1 MNLES
6 PQLKKWSMKR
16 FNKLKAI
23 WILILPSIFGSVHA
37 QNSISLEKALS
48 ITIKENIDIKI
59 KTTELDK
66 VKNYEKVGVLGV
78 LPIIKVNG
86 AASGN
91 TGSSS
96 IEFATEDFPEIN
108 DADSESKSI
117 NGNVEISYSLFGG
130 LESVYTYQKL
140 KKQSD
145 LKSTELLMKI
155 EQVLLNTAKQ
165 YYDIA
170 YLQEENKIL
179 YELLEVSKERYS
191 RVKIQN
197 EFGNASKLD
206 LLAAEIDLNK
216 DSVTVMN
223 SDYELK
229 AAKERLNQTL
239 NRDLSTDY
247 AVESYVEIN
256 KDLNYS
262 ELLDL
267 TKQNNNNI
275 LFHQYLIEIT
285 RKDKKINNTSIFPSV
300 SVSAQYG
307 YNQNESNTSIILDQ
321 SNIGLTGFVNLSWDI
336 FDAMARKRIAQN
348 TQIEIESNELK
359 LESIKKEIQ
368 KEFNVTYQQYENNIK
383 LIEIETR
390 NNEASERF
398 FQRAK
403 NQFFQGQLSR
413 SDFRLAQVDLSI
425 SKNRLNQSLFMAK
438 IAELNLYRLSGKIIN
453 ETVK

>member
-37 QNSISLEKALS
+37 QNSISLEKALA

-59 KTTELDK
+59 KTTELDQ

-117 NGNVEISYSLFGG
+117 IGNVEISYSLFGG
-130 LESVYTYQKL
+130 LASVYTYQKL

-223 SDYELK
+223 SDYQLK

-247 AVESYVEIN
+247 AVESFVEIN

-262 ELLDL
+262 ELLEL
-267 TKQNNNNI
+267 TNQNNSNN

-321 SNIGLTGFVNLSWDI
+321 SNTGLTGFVNLSWDI

>member
-1 MNLES
+1 VNLES

-23 WILILPSIFGSVHA
+23 WILILASIFGSVHA
-37 QNSISLEKALS
+37 QNSISLEKALA

-59 KTTELDK
+59 KTTELDW

-117 NGNVEISYSLFGG
+117 IGNVEISYSLFGG
-130 LESVYTYQKL
+130 LASVYTYQKL

-223 SDYELK
+223 SDYQLK

-262 ELLDL
+262 ELLEL
-267 TKQNNNNI
+267 TNQNNSNI

>member
-37 QNSISLEKALS
+37 QNSISLEKALA

-59 KTTELDK
+59 KTTELDQ

-117 NGNVEISYSLFGG
+117 IGNVEISYSLFGG
-130 LESVYTYQKL
+130 LASVYTYQKL

-262 ELLDL
+262 ELLEL
-267 TKQNNNNI
+267 TNQNNSNI

-321 SNIGLTGFVNLSWDI
+321 SNTGLTGFVNLSWDI

-403 NQFFQGQLSR
+403 NQFFEGQLSR

-425 SKNRLNQSLFMAK
+425 SKNRLNQSLFLAK

>member
-23 WILILPSIFGSVHA
+23 WILILSSIFGSVHA
-37 QNSISLEKALS
+37 QNSISLEKALA

-59 KTTELDK
+59 KTTELDQ

-117 NGNVEISYSLFGG
+117 IGNVEISYSLFGG
-130 LESVYTYQKL
+130 LASVYTYQKL

-223 SDYELK
+223 SDYQLK

-262 ELLDL
+262 ELLEL
-267 TKQNNNNI
+267 TNQNNSNI

-321 SNIGLTGFVNLSWDI
+321 SNTGLTGFVNLSWDI
-336 FDAMARKRIAQN
+336 FDAMSRKRIAQN

-390 NNEASERF
+390 NNQASERF

>member
-23 WILILPSIFGSVHA
+23 LTLILLSIFGAVDA
-37 QNSISLEKALS
+37 QNSISLEKILA

-59 KTTELDK
+59 KTTELDQ

-130 LESVYTYQKL
+130 LASVYTYQKL

-145 LKSTELLMKI
+145 LKSTELFMKI
-155 EQVLLNTAKQ
+155 EQILLNTAKQ

-179 YELLEVSKERYS
+179 YELLEVSRERYS

-223 SDYELK
+223 SDYQLK

-262 ELLDL
+262 ELLEL
-267 TKQNNNNI
+267 TNQNNSNI

>member
-37 QNSISLEKALS
+37 QNSISLEKALA

-59 KTTELDK
+59 KTTELDQ

-117 NGNVEISYSLFGG
+117 IGNVEISYSLFGG
-130 LESVYTYQKL
+130 LASVYTYQKL

-223 SDYELK
+223 SDYQLK

-262 ELLDL
+262 ELLEL
-267 TKQNNNNI
+267 TNQNNSNI

-321 SNIGLTGFVNLSWDI
+321 SNTGLTGFVNLSWDI

-425 SKNRLNQSLFMAK
+425 SKNRLNQSLFIAK
-438 IAELNLYRLSGKIIN
+438 IAVCS
-453 ETVK
+453 

>member
-37 QNSISLEKALS
+37 QNSISLEKALA

-59 KTTELDK
+59 KTTELDQ

-117 NGNVEISYSLFGG
+117 IGNVEISYSLFGG
-130 LESVYTYQKL
+130 LASVYTYQKL

-155 EQVLLNTAKQ
+155 EQILLNTAKQ

-223 SDYELK
+223 SDYQLK

-262 ELLDL
+262 ELLEL
-267 TKQNNNNI
+267 TNQNNSNI

-321 SNIGLTGFVNLSWDI
+321 SNTGLTGFVNLSWDI

-359 LESIKKEIQ
+359 LEAIKKEVQ

>member
-37 QNSISLEKALS
+37 QNSISLEKALA

-59 KTTELDK
+59 KTTELDQ

-117 NGNVEISYSLFGG
+117 IGNVEISYSLFGG
-130 LESVYTYQKL
+130 LASVYTYQKL

-216 DSVTVMN
+216 DSVNVMS

-262 ELLDL
+262 ELLEL
-267 TKQNNNNI
+267 TNQNNSNI
-275 LFHQYLIEIT
+275 LLHQYLIEIT

-321 SNIGLTGFVNLSWDI
+321 SNTGLTGFVNLSWDI

-359 LESIKKEIQ
+359 LEAIKKEIQ

-383 LIEIETR
+383 LIEIEKR

-403 NQFFQGQLSR
+403 NQFFEGQLSR

-425 SKNRLNQSLFMAK
+425 SKNRLNQSLFKAK
-438 IAELNLYRLSGKIIN
+438 IAELNLYRLSGKIIK

>member
-37 QNSISLEKALS
+37 QNSISLEKALA

-59 KTTELDK
+59 KTTELEQ

-117 NGNVEISYSLFGG
+117 IGNVEISYSLFGG
-130 LESVYTYQKL
+130 LASVYTYQKL

-223 SDYELK
+223 SDYQLK

-247 AVESYVEIN
+247 AVESFVEIN

-262 ELLDL
+262 ELLEL
-267 TKQNNNNI
+267 TNQNNSNI

-321 SNIGLTGFVNLSWDI
+321 SNTGLTGFVNLSWDI

>member
-37 QNSISLEKALS
+37 QNSISLEKALA

-59 KTTELDK
+59 KTTELDQ

-117 NGNVEISYSLFGG
+117 IGNVEISYSLFGG
-130 LESVYTYQKL
+130 LASVYTYQKL

-179 YELLEVSKERYS
+179 YELLEVSKERYF

-223 SDYELK
+223 SDYQLK

-262 ELLDL
+262 ELLEL
-267 TKQNNNNI
+267 TNQNNSNI

-321 SNIGLTGFVNLSWDI
+321 SNTGLTGFVNLSWDI

>member
-37 QNSISLEKALS
+37 QNSISLEKALA

-59 KTTELDK
+59 KTTELDQ

-117 NGNVEISYSLFGG
+117 IGNVEISYSLFGG
-130 LESVYTYQKL
+130 LASVYTYQKL

-262 ELLDL
+262 ELLEL
-267 TKQNNNNI
+267 TNQNNSNI

-321 SNIGLTGFVNLSWDI
+321 SNTGLTGFVNLSWDI

>member
-1 MNLES
+1 MSLES

-23 WILILPSIFGSVHA
+23 WTLIFLSIFGAVDA
-37 QNSISLEKALS
+37 QNSISLEKILA
-48 ITIKENIDIKI
+48 ITIEENIDIKI
-59 KTTELDK
+59 KTTELEQ

-78 LPIIKVNG
+78 LPTIKVNG

-130 LESVYTYQKL
+130 LASVYTYQKL

-223 SDYELK
+223 SDYQLK
-229 AAKERLNQTL
+229 AAKERLNQIL

-262 ELLDL
+262 ELLEL
-267 TKQNNNNI
+267 TNQNNSNI

-321 SNIGLTGFVNLSWDI
+321 SNTGLTGFVNLSWDI

-359 LESIKKEIQ
+359 LEAIKKEIQ

-403 NQFFQGQLSR
+403 NLFFQGQLSR

-438 IAELNLYRLSGKIIN
+438 IAELNLYRLSGNIIN

>member
-37 QNSISLEKALS
+37 QNSISLEKALA

-59 KTTELDK
+59 KTTELDQ

-117 NGNVEISYSLFGG
+117 IGNVEISYSLFGG
-130 LESVYTYQKL
+130 LASVYTYQKL

-191 RVKIQN
+191 RVRIQN

-216 DSVTVMN
+216 DSVNVMS

-229 AAKERLNQTL
+229 AAKERLNQIL

-247 AVESYVEIN
+247 VVESYVEIN

-267 TKQNNNNI
+267 TNQNNNNI

-321 SNIGLTGFVNLSWDI
+321 SNTGLTGFVNLSWDI

>member
-1 MNLES
+1 
-6 PQLKKWSMKR
+6 MKR

-23 WILILPSIFGSVHA
+23 WILILPYIFGSVHA
-37 QNSISLEKALS
+37 QNSISLEKALA

-59 KTTELDK
+59 KTTELDQ

-117 NGNVEISYSLFGG
+117 IGNVEISYSLFGG
-130 LESVYTYQKL
+130 LASVYTYQKL

-223 SDYELK
+223 SDYQLK

-262 ELLDL
+262 ELLEL
-267 TKQNNNNI
+267 TNQNNSNI

-321 SNIGLTGFVNLSWDI
+321 SNTGLTGFVNLSWDI

>member
-37 QNSISLEKALS
+37 QNSISLEKALA

-59 KTTELDK
+59 KTTELDQ

-117 NGNVEISYSLFGG
+117 IGNVEISYSLFGG
-130 LESVYTYQKL
+130 LASVYTYQKL

-223 SDYELK
+223 SDYQLK
-229 AAKERLNQTL
+229 ATKERLNQTL

-262 ELLDL
+262 ELLEL
-267 TKQNNNNI
+267 TNQNNSNI

-321 SNIGLTGFVNLSWDI
+321 SNTGLTGFVNLSWDI

-425 SKNRLNQSLFMAK
+425 SKNRLNQSLFKAK

>member
-37 QNSISLEKALS
+37 QNSISLEKALA

-59 KTTELDK
+59 KTTELDQ

-117 NGNVEISYSLFGG
+117 IGNVEISYSLFGG
-130 LESVYTYQKL
+130 LASVYTYQKL

-216 DSVTVMN
+216 DSATVMN

-262 ELLDL
+262 ELLEL
-267 TKQNNNNI
+267 TNQNNSNI

-321 SNIGLTGFVNLSWDI
+321 SNTGLTGFVNLSWDI

>member
-1 MNLES
+1 
-6 PQLKKWSMKR
+6 MKR

-37 QNSISLEKALS
+37 QNSISLEKALA

-59 KTTELDK
+59 KTTELDQ

-78 LPIIKVNG
+78 LPKIKVNG

-96 IEFATEDFPEIN
+96 IEFATDDFPEIN

-130 LESVYTYQKL
+130 LASVYTYQKL

-155 EQVLLNTAKQ
+155 EQILLNTAKQ

-216 DSVTVMN
+216 DSVNVMS

-267 TKQNNNNI
+267 TNQNNNNI
-275 LFHQYLIEIT
+275 LFHQYLIEIS

-321 SNIGLTGFVNLSWDI
+321 TNIGLIGFVNLSWDI

-359 LESIKKEIQ
+359 LEAIKKEIQ
-368 KEFNVTYQQYENNIK
+368 KEFNITYQQYENNIK

-438 IAELNLYRLSGKIIN
+438 ISELNLYRLSGKIIN
-453 ETVK
+453 ETLK

>member
-37 QNSISLEKALS
+37 QNSISLEKALA

-59 KTTELDK
+59 KTTELDQ

-78 LPIIKVNG
+78 LPKIKVNG

-117 NGNVEISYSLFGG
+117 IGNVEISYSLFGG
-130 LESVYTYQKL
+130 LASVYTYHKL

-223 SDYELK
+223 SDYQLK

-262 ELLDL
+262 ELLEL
-267 TKQNNNNI
+267 TNQNNSNI

-321 SNIGLTGFVNLSWDI
+321 SNTGLTGFVNLSWDI

>member
-37 QNSISLEKALS
+37 QNSISLEKALA

-59 KTTELDK
+59 KTTELDQ

-117 NGNVEISYSLFGG
+117 IGNVEISYSLFGG
-130 LESVYTYQKL
+130 LASVYTYQKL

-223 SDYELK
+223 SDYQLK

-247 AVESYVEIN
+247 EVESYVEIN

-262 ELLDL
+262 ELLEL
-267 TKQNNNNI
+267 TNQNNSNI

-285 RKDKKINNTSIFPSV
+285 RKDK
-300 SVSAQYG
+300 
-307 YNQNESNTSIILDQ
+307 
-321 SNIGLTGFVNLSWDI
+321 
-336 FDAMARKRIAQN
+336 
-348 TQIEIESNELK
+348 
-359 LESIKKEIQ
+359 
-368 KEFNVTYQQYENNIK
+368 
-383 LIEIETR
+383 
-390 NNEASERF
+390 
-398 FQRAK
+398 
-403 NQFFQGQLSR
+403 
-413 SDFRLAQVDLSI
+413 
-425 SKNRLNQSLFMAK
+425 
-438 IAELNLYRLSGKIIN
+438 
-453 ETVK
+453 

>member
-37 QNSISLEKALS
+37 QNSISLEKALA

-59 KTTELDK
+59 KTTELDQ

-78 LPIIKVNG
+78 LPIIKVSG
-86 AASGN
+86 GASGN

-117 NGNVEISYSLFGG
+117 IGNVEISYSLFGG
-130 LESVYTYQKL
+130 LASVYTYQKL

-223 SDYELK
+223 SDYQLK

-262 ELLDL
+262 ELLEL
-267 TKQNNNNI
+267 TNQNNSNI

-321 SNIGLTGFVNLSWDI
+321 TNIGLIGFVNLSWDI

>member
-37 QNSISLEKALS
+37 QNSISLEKALA

-59 KTTELDK
+59 KTTELDQ
-66 VKNYEKVGVLGV
+66 VKNYEKVGALGV

-96 IEFATEDFPEIN
+96 IEFATEDFPQIN

-130 LESVYTYQKL
+130 LASVYTYQKL

-223 SDYELK
+223 SDYQLK

-262 ELLDL
+262 ELLEL
-267 TKQNNNNI
+267 TNQNNSNI

-321 SNIGLTGFVNLSWDI
+321 SNTGLTGFVNLSWDI

-425 SKNRLNQSLFMAK
+425 SKNKLNQSLFKAK

-453 ETVK
+453 EIVK